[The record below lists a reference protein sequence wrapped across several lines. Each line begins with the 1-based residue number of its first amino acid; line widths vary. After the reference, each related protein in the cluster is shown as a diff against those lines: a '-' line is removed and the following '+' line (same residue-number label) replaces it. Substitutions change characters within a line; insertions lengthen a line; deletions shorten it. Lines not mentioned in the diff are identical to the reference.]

1 MQCTFKF
8 HLSHEY
14 NILIDSA
21 GFAGALRLSLLSS
34 SGTFAVLVM
43 DSNGRFKSSKITW
56 TTGYSLVGAAKDL
69 AWAILPEEYGGRGE
83 SLLLQ
88 LKEGSLALL
97 DFGGVKRRMLD
108 SVAGTLVP
116 QKELPCSI
124 LVPSQWLHLFCILV
138 QLGITIKSL
147 KQCLTVI
154 GESSLQEA
162 EDLILQILPAECVEH
177 VVREKETRAA
187 RRGFGSPN
195 VGLSPKS
202 VEEEFP
208 TGSLAELLKNRTTLG
223 EDSAVGSPL
232 ATSEQRSSSDKAAYA
247 LGYRMNSPS
256 GLNEVSET
264 LKSIG
269 GSFRDIATAGKEK
282 VQKKLSSKEPGSQQY
297 GDHYPENAFP
307 ASPAG
312 ARTSSTEYDLER
324 HHFYFNTLTEVIVAL
339 ANLQNLQD
347 LPVGHLEEQL
357 LLKCEQE
364 GTQLNKS
371 ALRMAL
377 SARLRLNQ
385 KEERFWI
392 DLAKLLG
399 RKDETYS
406 KTGEDAPGPSLLASS
421 SSIWDKDTEIDLLNE
436 VSCWH
441 SNIPKKNIENAE
453 DIAELFVL
461 EQICLGDVETAVS
474 KLLATPPSK
483 SARFYRDAMCSLG
496 MAYACASEHLQRKE
510 NDLAGSLFVQAAR
523 VIAMNA
529 ATSGDSLVGVPL
541 LYATSKYDEV
551 IDILQQNSMWSL
563 SATLAAQ
570 KLSDEARR
578 RPLEKV
584 AHHVSTRKG
593 LVWQAVN
600 ILIGTEQYSK
610 AIDIMLNNQMYDRAK
625 GLLEALDEAEMDV
638 IDEEMRERVQSAFA
652 VHANRLISDL
662 LGL

>member
-1 MQCTFKF
+1 M
-8 HLSHEY
+8 
-14 NILIDSA
+14 
-21 GFAGALRLSLLSS
+21 
-34 SGTFAVLVM
+34 M
-43 DSNGRFKSSKITW
+43 DSTGRFKSSKITW
-56 TTGYSLVGAAKDL
+56 TTGYSLVGAANDL
-69 AWAILPEEYGGRGE
+69 TWGILPEEYGGRGE

-88 LKEGSLALL
+88 LREGSLALL

-138 QLGITIKSL
+138 QLGITIKTL

-154 GESSLQEA
+154 GETSLQEA
-162 EDLILQILPAECVEH
+162 EDLVLKILPDACAEH
-177 VVREKETRAA
+177 VIREKETRAT
-187 RRGFGSPN
+187 RRGLGSPN
-195 VGLSPKS
+195 KGLSPKS
-202 VEEEFP
+202 VEDEFP
-208 TGSLAELLKNRTTLG
+208 KGSLAELLKNRTSLG

-247 LGYRMNSPS
+247 LGYRMSSSS

-264 LKSIG
+264 FKSIG
-269 GSFRDIATAGKEK
+269 GSFREIAAAGKEK
-282 VQKKLSSKEPGSQQY
+282 VQKKLSSKEPGSQHY
-297 GDHYPENAFP
+297 GDHYPEHAFP
-307 ASPAG
+307 ASPVG
-312 ARTSSTEYDLER
+312 ARTMSSSEYDMER
-324 HHFYFNTLTEVIVAL
+324 HRFYFNTLTEVIVAL
-339 ANLQNLQD
+339 ANLQNLKD

-357 LLKCEQE
+357 LRKCEQE
-364 GTQLNKS
+364 GTQLNKN
-371 ALRMAL
+371 AMRMAL
-377 SARLRLNQ
+377 SARLRWNQ
-385 KEERFWI
+385 EEERFWI

-399 RKDETYS
+399 RKNNEDS
-406 KTGEDAPGPSLLASS
+406 KTDEDAPGPSQLES
-421 SSIWDKDTEIDLLNE
+421 SSIWDRDTEINLRNE

-441 SNIPKKNIENAE
+441 SNIPKKNIEAVE

-474 KLLATPPSK
+474 MLLATPPSK
-483 SARFYRDAMCSLG
+483 SARFYRNAMCSLG
-496 MAYACASEHLQRKE
+496 MAYACASEHLQRNE

-584 AHHVSTRKG
+584 AQHVSARKG

-600 ILIGTEQYSK
+600 ILIGTQQYSK
-610 AIDIMLNNQMYDRAK
+610 AIHIMLDNQMYDRAK

-638 IDEEMRERVQSAFA
+638 IHEEMRERVQSAFT

-662 LGL
+662 LGF